1 MKRIEKPKIDRE
13 LLDVIRS
20 VEVDDF
26 DELYEQA
33 AEAAVNIGQM
43 PRDHE
48 MKNEDLAYQ
57 FLAWNADN
65 AMFADVLG
73 YAGVDSTLIF
83 ELEFINCYIL
93 EALYAR

>member
-1 MKRIEKPKIDRE
+1 MKHVELPRIDPE

-20 VEVDDF
+20 VEVNDL

-33 AEAAVNIGQM
+33 AEAAVNIGQL

-48 MKNEDLAYQ
+48 MKNDDLAYQ

-65 AMFADVLG
+65 AMFADALG
-73 YAGVDSTLIF
+73 YVGVDSTLIF
-83 ELEFINCYIL
+83 ELGFINCCIL
-93 EALYAR
+93 EALDER